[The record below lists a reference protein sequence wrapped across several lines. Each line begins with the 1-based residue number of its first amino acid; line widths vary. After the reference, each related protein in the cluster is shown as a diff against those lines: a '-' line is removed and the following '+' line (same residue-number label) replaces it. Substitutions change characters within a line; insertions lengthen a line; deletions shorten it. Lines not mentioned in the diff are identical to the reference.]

1 MFGYVWFLW
10 GYRPNDN
17 YLLSPVASQ
26 DMITCRN
33 NAPTYRKYEHA
44 QFHSGTGTQWHLIAD
59 CWQSKTRDS
68 YCHCYRHHS
77 RTTCTSWLFW
87 TLYKCVPKIITV
99 ITLTEQLNCVVQNKN
114 ATVGHG
120 WLVQTCDVNWFH
132 SVSSP
137 NQLDTAQC
145 SAVDCVIMP
154 SSIWNYGLM
163 H

>member
-1 MFGYVWFLW
+1 MGLLPQWQLLAVTSRKS
-10 GYRPNDN
+10 GHDN
-17 YLLSPVASQ
+17 MSKTMHPHTES
-26 DMITCRN
+26 MST
-33 NAPTYRKYEHA
+33 

-68 YCHCYRHHS
+68 YCHHS
-77 RTTCTSWLFW
+77 RTTCTSWSFW
-87 TLYKCVPKIITV
+87 TFYKCVPEIITV

-137 NQLDTAQC
+137 NQLNTAQC